1 MTDFS
6 RVISWAELYEIFHF
20 EARLTVPE
28 FRRAVNVSR
37 RTVSRWESGE
47 ARIPLAV
54 YLSARL
60 LAGDLSF
67 YGREW
72 SGLSVR
78 GAAIVGTPYGAIG
91 ANEIRALPWVRQ
103 LHVQAAKENRRVA
116 GLVVPTPG
124 DALAPAVELKRRR
137 RTTAT
142 A

>member
-20 EARLTVPE
+20 QAHLSIVQ
-28 FRRAVNVSR
+28 FRQAVNVSR
-37 RTVSRWESGE
+37 RTVARWESGT
-47 ARIPLAV
+47 ARIPRAV

-116 GLVVPTPG
+116 GLAVHTPG
-124 DALAPAVELKRRR
+124 DALAPAVDLKRVRKTSR
-137 RTTAT
+137 
-142 A
+142 